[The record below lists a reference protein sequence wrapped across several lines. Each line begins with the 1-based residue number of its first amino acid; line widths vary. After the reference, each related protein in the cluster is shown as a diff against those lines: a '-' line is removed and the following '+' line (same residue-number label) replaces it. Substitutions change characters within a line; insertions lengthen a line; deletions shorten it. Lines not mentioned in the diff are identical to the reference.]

1 MGDDPQL
8 HQLQEGCGV
17 CSEVEQSTADGA
29 DFGERFSVLAGA
41 RVACVVRGMAD
52 AKRCGAGRGGDEA
65 AAEMRITQQKAIMN
79 ECEAIIEHCQQ
90 ALEHCVTLSASMNED
105 HLDLPE
111 SIAGKLR
118 LALFQTKILL
128 EFKGKKATECQ
139 QDK

>member
-1 MGDDPQL
+1 M
-8 HQLQEGCGV
+8 
-17 CSEVEQSTADGA
+17 
-29 DFGERFSVLAGA
+29 
-41 RVACVVRGMAD
+41 
-52 AKRCGAGRGGDEA
+52 
-65 AAEMRITQQKAIMN
+65 ITESKQRTIRR

-128 EFKGKKATECQ
+128 EFKGKKATE
-139 QDK
+139 